1 MSNKIKLFF
10 VLLVLNNTVTAQSSW
25 VYPDNVINNRFLVDA
40 LDLQL
45 KRPGL
50 SINGFTGSNHGL
62 GVKEI
67 LVRYS
72 ENDST
77 VIRVNSRIVSTSE
90 QSIIYYSGIPS
101 SETLNN
107 LLTIYNDNADAM
119 ADLRAKLIFISELN
133 SSGGFHGIYQ
143 FSDKHLV

>member
-62 GVKEI
+62 GIKEI
-67 LVRYS
+67 LVKYAQ
-72 ENDST
+72 NDST
-77 VIRVNSRIVSTSE
+77 VIKVNSRIVITSE
-90 QSIIYYSGIPS
+90 QSIIFYSGIPS
-101 SETLNN
+101 
-107 LLTIYNDNADAM
+107 
-119 ADLRAKLIFISELN
+119 
-133 SSGGFHGIYQ
+133 
-143 FSDKHLV
+143 

>member
-1 MSNKIKLFF
+1 MSNNFKLLFA
-10 VLLVLNNTVTAQSSW
+10 LCIISNTLTAQSYW
-25 VYPDNVINNRFLVDA
+25 VYPDNTINNRFLIDA
-40 LDLQL
+40 LSYSF

-77 VIRVNSRIVSTSE
+77 VIKVQNQIVNASDL
-90 QSIIYYSGIPS
+90 SIIDYSGVPS
-101 SETLNN
+101 SITLAD
-107 LLTIYNDNADAM
+107 LTDIYNDNA
-119 ADLRAKLIFISELN
+119 
-133 SSGGFHGIYQ
+133 
-143 FSDKHLV
+143 